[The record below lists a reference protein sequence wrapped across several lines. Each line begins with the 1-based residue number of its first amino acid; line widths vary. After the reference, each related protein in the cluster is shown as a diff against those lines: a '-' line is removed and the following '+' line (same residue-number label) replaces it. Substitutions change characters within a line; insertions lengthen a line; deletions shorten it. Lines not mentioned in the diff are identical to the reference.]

1 MKLDDLKLV
10 EFLEDSQV
18 FSIVINTESK
28 EIVFIHNSL
37 AKELEFH
44 REEIINEKI
53 TKIMPNEV
61 CNLIFEKNKKDIF
74 FMEDGRLINKHGN
87 QIPFKLFYSQS
98 MNENY
103 LLIHAIKSKTSGDIL
118 VEKKEFD
125 IFNSIA
131 KISRNL
137 LVVIDNKGKIIKFN
151 NELEKLIGFSVQE
164 IEGKYFWDFFIKTE
178 KERIKDIFFKQ
189 LECKSNPFSFVSEL
203 QTKSNEVV
211 EISWSYSI
219 ICNKKEVEYIIA
231 TGINVSAQE
240 RAIAEA
246 NKYSEVLETL
256 LSVLRHDLQNDLLVI
271 EGMIDV
277 YLETEDKHLLHRAL
291 RAVNRGFQ
299 LIHRINI
306 LHETLSSALNFEI
319 VSLKEVIKK
328 IIIIYLAEPIEF
340 TINGDAEVNCDKLL
354 IFALS
359 NIISN
364 AIKHGKANKI
374 EFNIKKDNEEVIL
387 EIQNNG
393 SKIDQSIKEYI
404 FDKGFSA
411 GEHRGSGLGLY
422 LVKKILERYNASI
435 EVSSNNNG
443 KVVFRIVFP
452 Q

>member
-151 NELEKLIGFSVQE
+151 NELEKLIDFSVQE

-246 NKYSEVLETL
+246 NKYSEVL
-256 LSVLRHDLQNDLLVI
+256 
-271 EGMIDV
+271 
-277 YLETEDKHLLHRAL
+277 
-291 RAVNRGFQ
+291 
-299 LIHRINI
+299 
-306 LHETLSSALNFEI
+306 
-319 VSLKEVIKK
+319 
-328 IIIIYLAEPIEF
+328 
-340 TINGDAEVNCDKLL
+340 
-354 IFALS
+354 
-359 NIISN
+359 
-364 AIKHGKANKI
+364 
-374 EFNIKKDNEEVIL
+374 
-387 EIQNNG
+387 
-393 SKIDQSIKEYI
+393 
-404 FDKGFSA
+404 
-411 GEHRGSGLGLY
+411 
-422 LVKKILERYNASI
+422 
-435 EVSSNNNG
+435 
-443 KVVFRIVFP
+443 
-452 Q
+452 